1 MCIAPRPSL
10 DQLFEYYMKKGIK
23 LIPFNSKFQNQRKSL
38 APGLTG
44 GASIF
49 DRPGIGSMAFRNSVS
64 ASLFSF
70 NNNNNEANKDNSIG
84 SAGSLAA
91 EEEDIDGK
99 VILGLEFQIYPFFLS
114 FFWKGLFFHM
124 YCPCCILFRKRQAST
139 LSRRS
144 CLPWQP

>member
-1 MCIAPRPSL
+1 
-10 DQLFEYYMKKGIK
+10 MKKGIK
-23 LIPFNSKFQNQRKSL
+23 LILFNSKFQNQRKSL

-49 DRPGIGSMAFRNSVS
+49 DCPGIGSMAFRNSVS

-99 VILGLEFQIYPFFLS
+99 VITGLEFQIHLFYYFLG
-114 FFWKGLFFHM
+114 KD
-124 YCPCCILFRKRQAST
+124 
-139 LSRRS
+139 
-144 CLPWQP
+144 

>member
-1 MCIAPRPSL
+1 
-10 DQLFEYYMKKGIK
+10 MKKGIK
-23 LIPFNSKFQNQRKSL
+23 LILFNSKFQNQRKSL

-114 FFWKGLFFHM
+114 FFFGKDCFFICTAPAAFYFAKDRQVLCLGGL
-124 YCPCCILFRKRQAST
+124 ASRGSPDIT
-139 LSRRS
+139 V
-144 CLPWQP
+144 

>member
-1 MCIAPRPSL
+1 MN
-10 DQLFEYYMKKGIK
+10 KGIK
-23 LIPFNSKFQNQRKSL
+23 LILFNSKFQNQRKSL

-99 VILGLEFQIYPFFLS
+99 VISGFGVPNSPIKENLL
-114 FFWKGLFFHM
+114 KRLFSSKLM
-124 YCPCCILFRKRQAST
+124 K
-139 LSRRS
+139 
-144 CLPWQP
+144 